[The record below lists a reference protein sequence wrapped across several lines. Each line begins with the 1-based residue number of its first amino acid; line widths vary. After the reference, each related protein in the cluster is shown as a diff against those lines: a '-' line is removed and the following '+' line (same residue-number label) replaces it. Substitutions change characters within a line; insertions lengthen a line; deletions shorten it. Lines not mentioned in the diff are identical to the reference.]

1 MKIASKKIAA
11 MLLAG
16 TASFALASA
25 AQAGGKHSSDGT
37 SAASANGDAQQ
48 AKIQALEEEIQGLS
62 DQVQDLKR
70 STSDQYTDAQTQQA
84 AAVKVTLANG
94 RPTFSSADG
103 KFTASIRALGQ
114 FDWGYFSQPAT
125 AAGFPAAYG
134 PDLSSGANFRR
145 GYLGVQG
152 KVFGDWSYN
161 INYDFGGSGGTED
174 QGRIQSLYVE
184 YDGLAPFAV
193 RIGAY
198 PAPAN
203 LEDGVGAA
211 DTIFLERNAAS
222 DSARSIAAGDGRDA
236 VSLLYTGDR
245 FFAAL
250 SYTGGKIKDGLGT
263 FDEQNALVGRLSDIV
278 YSDNDFKLLLS
289 ASGTDVFKPADNS
302 AGPGSKE
309 NVSISAVPELTVDS
323 AGYFSQSSATSVPTT
338 TSAAKL
344 VNTGNIDAAHV
355 YQWAAESAVAWK
367 SLYGQG
373 GYYKYYID
381 RRTGSLPNPDFTG
394 WYAQAA
400 WVLTGEG
407 RAYNPATGAF
417 GSPKPAS
424 PFDLSGGGIGAWEL
438 AARYSDLD
446 LNYNQ
451 GAVGS
456 ATPSGGVRGGEQK
469 IWTAGLNWYPNSVIK
484 FAFDYEHINVSRII
498 GGATAVAGAG
508 TPPATFTVYPQISDA
523 QANQS
528 ANQAIDAVAIRA
540 QISL

>member
-1 MKIASKKIAA
+1 MQTKTFAA
-11 MLLAG
+11 ALLAG
-16 TASFALASA
+16 TASLALAFG
-25 AQAGGKHSSDGT
+25 AQAAGKPASSGT
-37 SAASANGDAQQ
+37 SAAQSASNDTD
-48 AKIQALEEEIQGLS
+48 AKIQALESEIQDLS
-62 DQVQDLKR
+62 NQVQDLKR
-70 STSDQYTDAQTQQA
+70 STADQYIDTQKQQA
-84 AAVKVTLANG
+84 AAVKVTVANG

-114 FDWGYFSQPAT
+114 FDWGYFSQPGA

-211 DTIFLERNAAS
+211 DTIFLERNAVA
-222 DSARSIAAGDGRDA
+222 DSARNIAAGDGRDA
-236 VSLLYTGDR
+236 VSLLYTGDE
-245 FFAAL
+245 FFASL

-263 FDEQNALVGRLSDIV
+263 FDEQNAVVARLSDIV
-278 YSDNDFKLLLS
+278 YSDGDLKLLLS
-289 ASGTDVFKPADNS
+289 ASGTDVFKPADNA

-309 NVSISAVPELTVDS
+309 NVSISAVPELTIDS
-323 AGYFSQSSATSVPTT
+323 SGYFTQSSATSVPTT
-338 TSAAKL
+338 TSGAKL
-344 VNTGNIDAAHV
+344 INTGNIDAAHV
-355 YQWAAESAVAWK
+355 YQWAAESAVNFQ
-367 SLYGQG
+367 SLYAQG
-373 GYYKYYID
+373 GYYWYSVD
-381 RRTGSLPNPDFTG
+381 RRTGSLPNPDFNG

-400 WVLTGEG
+400 WVLTGES
-407 RAYNPATGAF
+407 RAYNPSTGAF
-417 GSPKPAS
+417 GSPKPSA
-424 PFDLSGGGIGAWEL
+424 PFALDGSGIGAWEL

-451 GAVGS
+451 GVVGS
-456 ATPSGGVRGGEQK
+456 ATPASGVRGGEQK
-469 IWTAGLNWYPNSVIK
+469 IWTVGVNWYPNSVIK
-484 FAFDYEHINVSRII
+484 FALDYEHIDISRII
-498 GGATAVAGAG
+498 GDATAT
-508 TPPATFTVYPQISDA
+508 TPFTVYPQITAA
-523 QANQS
+523 QADQS
-528 ANQAIDAVAIRA
+528 ANQSISAVAIRA

>member
-1 MKIASKKIAA
+1 MKIASKTFMAA
-11 MLLAG
+11 LLAG
-16 TASFALASA
+16 TASLMLASA
-25 AQAGGKHSSDGT
+25 AQAAGKHNSDGT
-37 SAASANGDAQQ
+37 SAAQRPGGDND
-48 AKIQALEEEIQGLS
+48 AKIQALESEIQDLS
-62 DQVQDLKR
+62 NQVQDLKR
-70 STSDQYTDAQTQQA
+70 STSDQYTDVQNQQA
-84 AAVKVTLANG
+84 SAVKVTIANG

-103 KFTASIRALGQ
+103 NFTASIRALGQ
-114 FDWGYFSQPAT
+114 FDWGYFSQSAA

-211 DTIFLERNAAS
+211 DTIFLERNAVS

-236 VSLLYTGDR
+236 ISLLYTGDR
-245 FFAAL
+245 LFAAL

-263 FDEQNALVGRLSDIV
+263 FDEQNAVVGRLSDII
-278 YSDNDFKLLLS
+278 YSDGDTKLLLS
-289 ASGTDVFKPADNS
+289 ASGTDVFKPADNA

-309 NVSISAVPELTVDS
+309 NVSISAVPELTIDS
-323 AGYFSQSSATSVPTT
+323 SGYFAQSSATAVPST

-355 YQWAAESAVAWK
+355 YQWAAESAVNWQ
-367 SLYGQG
+367 SLYAQG
-373 GYYKYYID
+373 GYYWYSID
-381 RRTGSLPNPDFTG
+381 RRTGALPNPDFNG
-394 WYAQAA
+394 WYVQAA
-400 WVLTGEG
+400 WVLTGES
-407 RAYNPATGAF
+407 RAYNPSTGAF
-417 GSPKPAS
+417 GSPKPS
-424 PFDLSGGGIGAWEL
+424 TPFTLNGSGIGAWEL

-451 GAVGS
+451 GVVGS
-456 ATPSGGVRGGEQK
+456 DTPAGGVRGGEQK
-469 IWTAGLNWYPNSVIK
+469 IWTVGLNWYPNSVIK
-484 FAFDYEHINVSRII
+484 FQFDYERIDIGRII
-498 GGATAVAGAG
+498 GGATAVAGVG
-508 TPPATFTVYPQISDA
+508 TPPATFTVYPQISA
-523 QANQS
+523 VQANTS
-528 ANQAIDAVAIRA
+528 ANQTINAVAIRA